1 MAPTMQ
7 SHWWRS
13 SMTFRRALLPVFST
27 LVAIGL
33 FAASAPNRAVGQSTT
48 SGDISGV
55 ISDPSGAA
63 IPGATVT
70 GFSPQKFKVAV
81 SVGQVQSANIELK
94 VGAAAQTVTVTG
106 EAAPVQT
113 TNGDVSTSFTPAQVA
128 LVPNSGGD
136 LTQTV
141 QTSPGAVMNTQ
152 GGNGNFSTFGLPAT
166 SNLFTVNGQDDNDP
180 FLNLNNSGA
189 TNLLLGQNDVDQVT
203 VTNNGYSGQYG
214 ELGGANVNYVTKSGG
229 NDWHGNAIYYWNGR
243 VLNANNFLNNA
254 SGAPRPFDNA
264 NRWAASFGG
273 PVVKDKSFFWLNT
286 EGQCG
291 AADQHASQ
299 D

>member
-33 FAASAPNRAVGQSTT
+33 FAALAPNRAVGQSTT

-63 IPGATVT
+63 IPGATVTLTNADTGTTKTTSTSATGSYRFSLLQPGNYIVSATAT

-152 GGNGNFSTFGLPAT
+152 GGNGNFSTWPARDLELVHRQRT
-166 SNLFTVNGQDDNDP
+166 RRQRSLSQSQQLRRDQPSPRPECCGSSHRDQQR
-180 FLNLNNSGA
+180 
-189 TNLLLGQNDVDQVT
+189 LLG
-203 VTNNGYSGQYG
+203 
-214 ELGGANVNYVTKSGG
+214 
-229 NDWHGNAIYYWNGR
+229 
-243 VLNANNFLNNA
+243 
-254 SGAPRPFDNA
+254 P
-264 NRWAASFGG
+264 
-273 PVVKDKSFFWLNT
+273 
-286 EGQCG
+286 
-291 AADQHASQ
+291 
-299 D
+299 